1 MKNAFRTKSYRHSR
15 HIRLRSL
22 SLVLLIFAASFNLF
36 SQARQLSG
44 KVISEADGSPMVG
57 VSVVIKGSTTGTI
70 TDMDGAFEIK
80 VPDSGAILE
89 FSFIGYEKQEEPTGG
104 RTMINVTLS
113 ESAVSL
119 DEVVVTALNL
129 EKDKSSLGYSVSQLN
144 GEEVSQA
151 KENNV
156 MNSLSGKVAG
166 LQITQSPSGVDGS
179 TRVVLRGVASLS
191 GGNRPLV
198 VIDGVPISG
207 SSYGVG
213 YSGKSQEGVDMG
225 DALSDINP
233 EDVESISV
241 LKGAG
246 ASAAYGSRGGNG
258 VILITTKKGKAQKGL
273 GVSLNSSFSIQQPYV
288 YQDLQNEYGQG
299 AFGNYPEDIIASKGS
314 VPYSWSWGPEMDGR
328 IVTNYLGEEA
338 PFVPVDD
345 PFKTYYQNGFSLMNT
360 LAFNGGNEAS
370 AFRVSLTQQNSEGI
384 VPNNTLAKQ
393 TLNARGSTKLGKVIE
408 VDCKITYIHHK
419 AQDRPYI
426 AEDNASPS
434 FAFLNMPRNIST
446 DILKNNTTD
455 ADGNQIWWWDWTSG
469 NPYWAME
476 NKRNWDERNRLQ
488 ALLSLK
494 FNITEKLSLIA
505 RSGIDQTG
513 RITNGYGARGNNNI
527 ANYQGDYS
535 HNWSN
540 SLEWNSDFLLRYSA
554 DISNALKMDFNLG
567 GNYRYSQGQNIWQ
580 SGTGWKVPE
589 FYKMQNLETYRT
601 GEGFSE
607 KEVWSVY
614 FLTNL
619 SLKNFLY
626 FDFTLRNDVSST
638 IPVEGGAN
646 SYLYHSENISFLF
659 TNLLNI
665 SKKILSSGKLRAS
678 YALVGNDTG
687 PYQTN
692 NYYSLGTSSLPYPQ
706 AYISGNLAFYDL
718 NPEMTYSWEVGTNL
732 GFFGNRLN
740 LDLTYYDARTENQ
753 LMSVQM
759 APSTGYN
766 GRKYNAGEVR
776 NNGIEMQ
783 LTASAVERDN
793 SFRWDIGLNMSR
805 NSSKVVELYEGKER
819 LSLSSVPMSLI
830 FVEARPGEPYGQ
842 IYGIDY
848 VRDEKGNILVDNSGL
863 PIATEETVALGN
875 LNPDLL
881 AGLSNSFTYK
891 NIRLSFLIDA
901 QIGGDYYSQSAVY
914 GELFGTNAASLEGR
928 AAWYATHEGD
938 NNSEEIP
945 GVFPDGY
952 IQEGVNMETGAV
964 NDIPID
970 PMVRAVEVVFFR
982 QIMRDYVVD
991 ATNIRFR
998 ELVLAYDL
1006 PAKWMDRTFIRR
1018 ANISLVGRNLFFL
1031 YNANKG
1037 IDPEAGLVNQN
1048 FGTAIEMNS
1057 MPGTRSI
1064 GFNLV
1069 LDF

>member
-1 MKNAFRTKSYRHSR
+1 MKNAFRTKSFRLSKR
-15 HIRLRSL
+15 IRLRSL
-22 SLVLLIFAASFNLF
+22 SLVLLVFAASFNLF
-36 SQARQLSG
+36 SQTRQISG
-44 KVISEADGSPMVG
+44 EVVSEADGFPMVG
-57 VSVVIKGSTTGTI
+57 VSVVIKGTTTGTI
-70 TDMDGAFEIK
+70 TDMEGTFEIQ
-80 VPDSGAILE
+80 VPDSGATLE
-89 FSFIGYEKQEEPTGG
+89 FSFIGYEKREEPTSG
-104 RTMINVTLS
+104 RRVINITLS
-113 ESAVSL
+113 EIAVSL
-119 DEVVVTALNL
+119 GEVVVTALNM

-166 LQITQSPSGVDGS
+166 LQITKSPSGVDGS

-191 GGNRPLV
+191 GGNRPLI
-198 VIDGVPISG
+198 VIDGIPISG

-213 YSGKSQEGVDMG
+213 YSGSSQEGVDMG

-258 VILITTKKGKAQKGL
+258 VILITTKKGKAQKKGL
-273 GVSLNSSFSIQQPYV
+273 GVSLNSSFSMQQPYV
-288 YQDLQNEYGQG
+288 YQDIQNQYGQG
-299 AFGNYPEDIIASKGS
+299 AFGSYPEDILASKGS
-314 VPYSWSWGPEMDGR
+314 VPFSWSWGPEMDGR
-328 IVTNYLGEEA
+328 IVTNHLGEEA

-360 LAFNGGNEAS
+360 LAFNGGNES
-370 AFRVSLTQQNSEGI
+370 SGIRVSLTQQTSEGI

-408 VDCKITYIHHK
+408 VDSKITYIHHK

-434 FAFLNMPRNIST
+434 FAFLTMPRNIST

-455 ADGNQIWWWDWTSG
+455 ADGNQIWYWDQTSG

-476 NKRNWDERNRLQ
+476 NKRNGDERNRLQ

-494 FNITEKLSLIA
+494 FNITEKLNLIT
-505 RSGIDQTG
+505 RSGIDLTG
-513 RITNGYGARGNNNI
+513 RITNGYGARGSNNI
-527 ANYQGDYS
+527 SNYQGNYS

-554 DISNALKMDFNLG
+554 DFSTALKIDFNLG
-567 GNYRYSQGQNIWQ
+567 GNYRYSQGKSIWQ
-580 SGTGWKVPE
+580 SGTGWKVPD

-607 KEVWSVY
+607 KEVWSIY

-659 TNLLNI
+659 TNLMNT
-665 SKKILSSGKLRAS
+665 SKKVLSSGKLRAS

-692 NYYSLGTSSLPYPQ
+692 NYYYLGTSSLPYPQ
-706 AYISGNLAFYDL
+706 AYIRGSLAFYDL

-759 APSTGYN
+759 APSTGYT

-783 LTASAVERDN
+783 LTASVVERDN
-793 SFRWDIGLNMSR
+793 SFKWDIGLNMSR

-830 FVEARPGEPYGQ
+830 YIEARPGEPYGQ
-842 IYGIDY
+842 IYGHDY

-863 PIATEETVALGN
+863 PLATEEMVALGN

-891 NIRLSFLIDA
+891 SLRLSFLIDA

-914 GELFGTNAASLEGR
+914 GELFGTSATSLEGR
-928 AAWYATHEGD
+928 AEWYATHEGG

-952 IQEGVNMETGAV
+952 TQEGVNMETGAV

-970 PMVRAVEVVFFR
+970 PMARAVEVIFFR
-982 QIMRDYVVD
+982 QIMRDYVVE
-991 ATNIRFR
+991 ATNIRMR

-1006 PAKWMDRTFIRR
+1006 PAKWMDRTFIRK
-1018 ANISLVGRNLFFL
+1018 ASISLVGR
-1031 YNANKG
+1031 
-1037 IDPEAGLVNQN
+1037 
-1048 FGTAIEMNS
+1048 
-1057 MPGTRSI
+1057 
-1064 GFNLV
+1064 
-1069 LDF
+1069 